1 MILSNKLDITSAIA
15 KFAIVDS
22 GDYDSNSPVDKEE
35 IFDLINR
42 LSAELRSGLLG
53 ALAGTAPKITVQSF
67 SEVQSRSTW
76 EAVYS
81 YPLRLE
87 LKKLGKYIP
96 INMAAVDAV
105 AKNIF
110 VRRNT
115 MPLNQL
121 MNSVYWIYAP
131 ANKSCEME
139 YTNEEMQISGIIL
152 DAFYSI
158 CRLWNKLDVIST
170 VSPKDRNDIIDEI
183 TFALR
188 HQLIAGFSLED
199 LRTCC
204 YKLLMVSD
212 WIMNCDTYINRD
224 ILPQVLIHVF
234 KDDILPAAT
243 IANLFKYSSIDIDT
257 YPNDIKVMLRLFRD
271 VQWKI

>member
-1 MILSNKLDITSAIA
+1 MILSNKPDITNAIA
-15 KFAIVDS
+15 KFTIVDS
-22 GDYDSNSPVDKEE
+22 GEYDSNSPVDREE
-35 IFDLINR
+35 IFDLINH

-53 ALAGTAPKITVQSF
+53 ALAGVSPKITVQSF

-76 EAVYS
+76 EAVYG

-87 LKKLGKYIP
+87 LKKLSKYMP

-105 AKNIF
+105 AKNVF
-110 VRRNT
+110 VRRST

-131 ANKSCEME
+131 TNKSCEME
-139 YTNEEMQISGIIL
+139 YTAEEMQISNVIL
-152 DAFYSI
+152 DAFYGI
-158 CRLWNKLDVIST
+158 CRRWNKLDAISVIS
-170 VSPKDRNDIIDEI
+170 PNDRNDAINEI

-188 HQLIAGFSLED
+188 HELNANFTLED

-204 YKLLMVSD
+204 NKLMMVVD
-212 WIMNCDTYINRD
+212 WMMNSDTYINRD
-224 ILPQVLIHVF
+224 ILPRVLIHVF

-243 IANLFKYSSIDIDT
+243 ITNLFKYSSIDIDT
-257 YPNDIKVMLRLFRD
+257 YPSDIKTMLRLFRD